1 MQVPARRFQP
11 SASCAR
17 EARACLGSVAPQNAI
32 DMFRLTCQQNARRRP
47 ELTSAFPMSSAG
59 GWVTG
64 IEVVARVVRYLRVV
78 VVVVV
83 VGIKVVKERADIRYA
98 TNFRVSIDSNVRI
111 RWLCAYPQSTNK
123 QSACKFVRDKELSE

>member
-1 MQVPARRFQP
+1 M
-11 SASCAR
+11 C
-17 EARACLGSVAPQNAI
+17 
-32 DMFRLTCQQNARRRP
+32 
-47 ELTSAFPMSSAG
+47 SAG
-59 GWVTG
+59 GWVAG
-64 IEVVARVVRYLRVV
+64 IEVVARVVRYLR

>member
-98 TNFRVSIDSNVRI
+98 TRTFVSESADSSVPRQRFHAAPGLPCHLI
-111 RWLCAYPQSTNK
+111 T
-123 QSACKFVRDKELSE
+123 

>member
-64 IEVVARVVRYLRVV
+64 IEVVARVVRYLRVI
-78 VVVVV
+78 VVV

-98 TNFRVSIDSNVRI
+98 TNFRVSIDSTTLVVRLSSI
-111 RWLCAYPQSTNK
+111 NK
-123 QSACKFVRDKELSE
+123 QTKCMQVCTRQGTE